1 MKYFKLELLNRE
13 ENFNQK
19 FGGGM
24 NVGVMQV
31 LKTKTG
37 PNVGSL
43 PQQQG
48 GGKRKPQRGGKSQ
61 RRVPSMTAPPE
72 GEARWGEIGDGGGVG
87 AGVGLWTRP
96 SDE

>member
-61 RRVPSMTAPPE
+61 RRVPSMDGAP
-72 GEARWGEIGDGGGVG
+72 GR
-87 AGVGLWTRP
+87 
-96 SDE
+96 